1 MGIKIQDSLTTIV
14 ISKNDISGLTKSLN
28 SFSSLGN
35 QLPCVVLVLSEF
47 EDNQIDVIKKLCI
60 NFSFQIYQIP
70 SNGPYDA
77 MNFGLSKVHT
87 KYVNFLNGGDS
98 FSENSALFELL
109 NLMDDAVI
117 GYGQIQISNNIS
129 GKYKIYSF
137 RKYSKFLHRLGIK
150 YIPHPATIVAVQP
163 ALDQGGFDLNYPIA
177 ADQKMALMLT
187 TIYKPVVLP
196 KLIAKFERGGIS
208 SRSAFD
214 VVLDFQ
220 RISREVF
227 GFFGKNY
234 LVDSMVWKLN
244 YLFRQIYTFTSKH

>member
-1 MGIKIQDSLTTIV
+1 MHL
-14 ISKNDISGLTKSLN
+14 KN
-28 SFSSLGN
+28 
-35 QLPCVVLVLSEF
+35 
-47 EDNQIDVIKKLCI
+47 
-60 NFSFQIYQIP
+60 
-70 SNGPYDA
+70 
-77 MNFGLSKVHT
+77 
-87 KYVNFLNGGDS
+87 
-98 FSENSALFELL
+98 
-109 NLMDDAVI
+109 NL
-117 GYGQIQISNNIS
+117 
-129 GKYKIYSF
+129 K
-137 RKYSKFLHRLGIK
+137 RLGIK